1 MHPDLPHLA
10 FVPIEKLLHHERHD
24 DSRTRPLVVRI
35 RSSGIL
41 RNPPVVCPLQDGS
54 GRYMVLDGANRI
66 TAFRHMGFPHAL
78 VQVVQPDD
86 PGLTLQTWNHV
97 VWELNADRFLKG
109 IRSVPGIRLVPSAA
123 DAQPSLEGDCGL
135 ALLLTCKGRAYSL
148 CTEAPDLEMRVD
160 LLNLVVDSYR
170 TRCRLDRTNSRN
182 VETLSNIYPLFSG
195 LMAFPRFQVQDIMC
209 LAGGGCLLPSG
220 ITRFTISPRALHINY
235 PLEELASNRPLESK
249 NAALE
254 LWLKDRLDKKGVR
267 YYAESTFLF
276 DE

>member
-10 FVPIEKLLHHERHD
+10 FVPLDKLLHHERHD

-35 RSSGIL
+35 RSSGVL
-41 RNPPVVCPLQDGS
+41 RNPPVVCPLNDGS

-66 TAFRHMGFPHAL
+66 TAFRHMEFPHAL
-78 VQVVQPDD
+78 VQVVEPDD
-86 PGLTLQTWNHV
+86 PGLVLHTWNHV
-97 VWELNADRFLKG
+97 IWELNADRFLKG
-109 IRSVPGIRLVPSAA
+109 IHAVPGIRLVPSAPE
-123 DAQPSLEGDCGL
+123 AQPSLEGDCGL
-135 ALLLTCKGRAYSL
+135 ALLMTCKGRAYSL
-148 CTEAPDLEMRVD
+148 CTEIPDLERRVD

-182 VETLSNIYPLFSG
+182 VSALSDIYPLFSG
-195 LMAFPRFQVQDIMC
+195 LMVFPQFKIEDIMC

-235 PLEELASNRPLESK
+235 PLDELASRRPLEAK